1 MTTNERTVGRYLRWL
16 LAALSLGAGVIHLA
30 VSGDHYD
37 LSWMHGTFFAVVG
50 WLQISWAVAVILRP
64 NRRLLTAGVLLNAGV
79 IAVWVMSRVWGVPI
93 GPEAW
98 TPESIALADV
108 LSSGCELGIVVLS
121 LAVLVRPA
129 VAQRELRP
137 AFAVPVVGAAGLAV
151 AVVASLS
158 LTPAFAS
165 SHPHG
170 NAAAEHD
177 HAAPAAANAAGPVAI
192 NGQHVHGVKAGD
204 IAAESQPDAPIDAAT
219 RTALRDQLTEARG
232 FALQYPTVADAT
244 AAGYRLAGGF
254 APGSGAH
261 YISYGGM
268 TRAGAFDP
276 THPLALI
283 YDGIAP
289 TSQIVGLMYYGM
301 GDSPPEGFAGPND
314 HWHRHSNV
322 CLKNGPGGLEVP
334 FPADADVTAAQC
346 TAVQGNL
353 LKITGWMVHAWVVPS
368 WESPQGVFSHDNPDV
383 RCADGTYK
391 TNKAGF
397 CQGTS

>member
-30 VSGDHYD
+30 VSGDHYG
-37 LSWMHGTFFAVVG
+37 LSWTHGTFFAVVG
-50 WLQISWAVAVILRP
+50 WLQISWAVGVVLRP
-64 NRRLLTAGVLLNAGV
+64 NRRLLTAGALLNAAV
-79 IAVWVMSRVWGVPI
+79 VAVWVMSRVWGVPV
-93 GPEAW
+93 GPNAW
-98 TPESIALADV
+98 TPESIALADA

-137 AFAVPVVGAAGLAV
+137 AFAVPVVGAAGLGV

-158 LTPAFAS
+158 LTPAFATA
-165 SHPHG
+165 HDHG
-170 NAAAEHD
+170 DAAAGHD
-177 HAAPAAANAAGPVAI
+177 HTPPAAANAGAPVAI

-204 IAAESQPDAPIDAAT
+204 IAAESQPDQPLDPASRA
-219 RTALRDQLTEARG
+219 ALREQLTEARG
-232 FALQYPTVADAT
+232 VALQYPTVAEAT

-268 TRAGAFDP
+268 TRPDTFDP

-289 TSQIVGLMYYGM
+289 TSQVVGLMYYGM
-301 GDSPPEGFAGPND
+301 GDRPPEGFAGPND
-314 HWHRHSNV
+314 HWHRHSSV
-322 CLKNGPGGLEVP
+322 CIKNGPSGLEVP
-334 FPADADVTAAQC
+334 FPADADVTEAQC
-346 TAVQGNL
+346 AAVQGNF
-353 LKITGWMVHAWVVPS
+353 LKVTGWMVHAWVVPS

-391 TNKAGF
+391 TDKAGF
-397 CQGTS
+397 CQGT